1 MLQDEI
7 PSGTVAM
14 DLEFSL
20 KLLSFKW
27 RITIRRQ
34 WLQYAIVVIAVLA
47 GVVIGFWGTSRIWM
61 LVLALLGG
69 IAALLIL
76 IQQPNLGFIL
86 ILLGGIFVPIVGP
99 SGVNAAVVV
108 VAGMLGLWL
117 ADFLTHKPEVQ
128 FPNSPVILPVVVFMA
143 ISVIAF
149 GMGQIPWFIF
159 ANQAPLDAQVGGF
172 AIFVLSAGGLLVS
185 AYRLQDERW
194 LQAVVW
200 TFIGLGSIYILGR
213 AARIGRIDDLYHWGF
228 DSGSMFWTWLVALAL
243 GQAVFNKSLA
253 VRYRLLLG
261 LLVAAT
267 FYVALAQGY
276 DWKSGWLPP
285 LVAVG
290 AIVLARYKQL
300 TIFAIPAALLFA
312 SAVFTKLINSDWYS
326 WGTRMDAWI
335 IVLQIS
341 QVNPLLGLGFA
352 NYYWYT
358 PLFPIRGWAVSFN
371 SHSQYVDLIA
381 QTGIVGLLCY
391 LWIFFELGRLGWRL
405 SKQLPDGFANAY
417 ANGVFAGVV
426 ATMVAGYLVDWVLPF
441 VYNIG
446 FAGFRASI
454 LPWIFCGGLVAI
466 EQIYAGKTQSE
477 LPTRSA

>member
-1 MLQDEI
+1 
-7 PSGTVAM
+7 M
-14 DLEFSL
+14 DLVF
-20 KLLSFKW
+20 KLRFFAYQWK
-27 RITIRRQ
+27 ITIPKQ

-47 GVVIGFWGTSRIWM
+47 GVVIGFWGSSRIWM
-61 LVLALLGG
+61 LLVALLGG
-69 IAALLIL
+69 IAALLVL

-86 ILLGGIFVPIVGP
+86 ILLGGMFVPIVGP
-99 SGVNAAVVV
+99 SGVNAAVVM
-108 VAGMLGLWL
+108 VAGMLGLWF
-117 ADFLTHKPEVQ
+117 ADFLTHKRELQ
-128 FPNSPVILPVVVFMA
+128 FANSRVILPVVVFMA
-143 ISVIAF
+143 LSVIAF
-149 GMGQIPWFIF
+149 GMGQIPWFVF
-159 ANQAPLDAQVGGF
+159 ANQAPLDAQAGGF
-172 AIFVLSAGGLLVS
+172 AIFVLSAGALLVS
-185 AYRLQDERW
+185 ASRLQDERW
-194 LQAVVW
+194 LQIVVW
-200 TFIGLGSIYILGR
+200 TFIGLSSIYVVGR
-213 AARIGRIDDLYHWGF
+213 ALKITQVDDLVHWGF
-228 DSGSMFWTWLVALAL
+228 RNGSMFWTWVVALTL
-243 GQAVFNKSLA
+243 SQAVFNTQLA
-253 VRYRLLLG
+253 MRYRLMLG
-261 LLVAAT
+261 LAVIVT
-267 FYVALAQGY
+267 FFVALSQGY

-300 TIFAIPAALLFA
+300 TMFAIPAALFFA

-326 WGTRMDAWI
+326 WGTRIDAWI

-358 PLFPIRGWAVSFN
+358 PLFPIRGWSVSFN

-405 SKQLPDGFANAY
+405 SKQLPEGFANAY

-446 FAGFRASI
+446 FPGFRASI
-454 LPWIFCGGLVAI
+454 LPWIFCGGLVAL
-466 EQIYAGKTQSE
+466 EQIYARKLQPE
-477 LPTRSA
+477 LPTRST